1 MALRSP
7 LSRPADRGF
16 TLVESLVSLLV
27 LSTALLLA
35 LPLIQQ
41 QPGIVRRLDIQ
52 HVAVQEI
59 ESTIEALRS
68 GAMPLAPVHLP
79 GGPGRPVLKVDVE
92 PAGSPPGLYL
102 VTVRALWKIK
112 EKDYEKKVETM
123 VWSPPPPE
131 EEAPDDEA
139 AP

>member
-7 LSRPADRGF
+7 SSPSNRGF
-16 TLVESLVSLLV
+16 TLVESLVALLV

-52 HVAVQEI
+52 HIAITEI
-59 ESTIEALRS
+59 DSTLEALRS
-68 GAMPLAPVHLP
+68 GAMPLASVHLP
-79 GGPGRPVLKVDVE
+79 GGPGRPVMKVDVE
-92 PAGSPPGLYL
+92 PAATPPGLYL

-112 EKDYEKKVETM
+112 GKDYEKKVETM
-123 VWSPPPPE
+123 IWSPPPPVE
-131 EEAPDDEA
+131 EDE
-139 AP
+139 P